1 MPGVL
6 DKPNL
11 SHCHKSSFEETK
23 EKQHVGKKVERLYNI
38 MLRMTFVRKT
48 YFVMTPFPSYCNYF
62 LFL

>member
-38 MLRMTFVRKT
+38 MLRMTFVMK
-48 YFVMTPFPSYCNYF
+48 NI
-62 LFL
+62 L